1 MRGPGTARTSLRRA
15 AGRGSRG
22 AGVVAVALALV
33 ACAPARAALVRDNGV
48 YAGVTGSRV
57 VLGNSVAERRW
68 SRGGLRTMALVDK
81 RRGGQAWARGR
92 RDFAL
97 DLGGAA
103 IGSERFRVTGV
114 AVSRLGRG
122 GLRVVMRLAGP
133 AGIDAVRTAKAY
145 PRVAGFRTQ
154 TVVAP

>member
-1 MRGPGTARTSLRRA
+1 MRGSGTARTSLRRVV
-15 AGRGSRG
+15 GRGSRG

-33 ACAPARAALVRDNGV
+33 ACAPARAALVRDHGV
-48 YAGVTGSRV
+48 YASVTGSRV

-68 SRGGLRTMALVDK
+68 SRAGLRTTSLVDK
-81 RRGGQAWARGR
+81 RRGGRAWSRGR

-114 AVSRLGRG
+114 AVSRLGGGRAG
-122 GLRVVMRLAGP
+122 GLLPVPRAGGAAP
-133 AGIDAVRTAKAY
+133 
-145 PRVAGFRTQ
+145 PRGA
-154 TVVAP
+154 